1 MKVKK
6 DEYNNKAYQINQKVS
21 ENNQV
26 YILLERGLDNKFN
39 IVIHNGDCD
48 EHHIQIGGVDFT
60 DTSDTCVEYRI
71 YIGNCDR
78 SNISDEIKGEL
89 LTLEI

>member
-6 DEYNNKAYQINQKVS
+6 DEYNNKTYQVNQKVS

-26 YILLERGLDNKFN
+26 YILLERGFDNKFN
-39 IVIHNGDCD
+39 IVIHNGDYD
-48 EHHIQIGGVDFT
+48 QQHIQIEGVDFP
-60 DTSDTCVEYRI
+60 DTSDTGAEYI
-71 YIGNCDR
+71 IDIGNCDR